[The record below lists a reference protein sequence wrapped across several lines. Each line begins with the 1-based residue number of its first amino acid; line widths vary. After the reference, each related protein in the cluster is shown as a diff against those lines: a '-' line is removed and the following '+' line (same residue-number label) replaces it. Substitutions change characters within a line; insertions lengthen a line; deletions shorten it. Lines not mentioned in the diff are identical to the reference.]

1 MKALVPHL
9 PGEGLYI
16 DFNTGAGPSLTHSP
30 PHSRTTFFLAGPDH
44 HIASS
49 GCSGAHLNPNTI
61 SPAQETVECT
71 WARTPNC
78 QARMLMMLW
87 GAPGPEEIKCQS
99 RMSE

>member
-49 GCSGAHLNPNTI
+49 GDCGVHMGPN
-61 SPAQETVECT
+61 SELPAQDADDAVGRAWT
-71 WARTPNC
+71 R
-78 QARMLMMLW
+78 RD
-87 GAPGPEEIKCQS
+87 K
-99 RMSE
+99 MSE